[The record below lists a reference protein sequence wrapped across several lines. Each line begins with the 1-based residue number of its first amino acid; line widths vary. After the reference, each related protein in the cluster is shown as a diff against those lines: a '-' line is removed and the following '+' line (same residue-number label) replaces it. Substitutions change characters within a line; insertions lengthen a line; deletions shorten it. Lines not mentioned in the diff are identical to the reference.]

1 MSSGWKDYAAD
12 GILRDGSSVH
22 IRAIRP
28 ADRAELAR
36 GFAELSPEAVYF
48 RFFRV
53 KQRLT
58 EAELTEFTEQD
69 FVRRAALV
77 ATLRV
82 NDEERIIASARYAAT
97 DTAADPP
104 HRAEVAFTVGDAFQG
119 RGLGTLLLEQLI
131 VLARTNGITEFEADV
146 LGENNRM
153 LSVFAK
159 SGLRVKRSLANGVF
173 HITFPTEETAEHAAL
188 TGRRAQTAAAR
199 SLEAILQPRAVAVVG
214 ASRVPGTIGA
224 ALLENLRRTGFAG
237 PIYPVNPHAETIAG
251 LPSHPTVQAIGQP
264 VDLAVV
270 AVPAAAVADVVRD
283 CARAGVR
290 GVVVV
295 SAGFAE
301 VSEAG
306 RAAERELVELVRSS
320 GMRLVGPNCMG
331 VLNTDPAVA
340 LNATFAPTWPAPGGV
355 GMLSQGGALG
365 LAILD
370 HLRRLNL
377 GVSTFVSVGDKADVS
392 GNDLLAYWA
401 DDPRTRV
408 VLLYL
413 ENFGN
418 PRTFARL
425 APEVAREKPIV
436 AVKSGRSAVGRRAAP
451 GQSAALASADI
462 ALDALFEHAGVIRTA
477 TLEDMFDVA
486 ALLSTQPAP
495 RGPRV
500 GVVTNGRGPGVLFAD
515 ACEARGL
522 ELPPLAPATLEHL
535 RAVLPPDAS
544 VANPLDLHPDG
555 IAAHYER
562 AVAALGADP
571 GVDAVVVLYVPPVV
585 TRPDDVAA
593 AIARGAGL
601 VPAEKPVLAVF
612 LSARGAPA
620 LLGTGPRGAIPSYS
634 FPENAAE
641 ALAAATRW
649 SRWRTRD
656 AGTALVFGTF
666 VREAIRAV
674 VDRVLAGAE
683 EPVWLE
689 PEDLVTILRAA
700 GIGFAEIVRATP
712 EGAVATAP
720 RLGYPLV
727 AKALSPGLLPGSD
740 LRGVEL
746 QLHGP
751 EALAAGVDRLGARL
765 AEHGLRLDGV
775 LLQREVPGGVD
786 ALVGVTIDPTFGPLV
801 ACGLGGPLVE
811 LLGDLS
817 YRVPPV
823 TDVVADE
830 MLSRLRTARLL
841 AGYRGAPPADRAA
854 LGSLIQRVSALA
866 EIVPELLELTLSP
879 VKVLTPGRGAVV
891 VDGRMRIGPIGSP
904 GGPLGSPA
912 GRRTASPTASSASER
927 PTPTSTPCTTPRPAR
942 A

>member
-1 MSSGWKDYAAD
+1 MASGWKDYAAD
-12 GILRDGSSVH
+12 GILRDGTSVH

-28 ADRAELAR
+28 EDRAELAR

-58 EAELTEFTEQD
+58 EAELTDFTELD

-77 ATLRV
+77 ATLRID
-82 NDEERIIASARYAAT
+82 DEERIIATARYAVTGDAPE
-97 DTAADPP
+97 PP
-104 HRAEVAFTVGDAFQG
+104 WRAEVAFTVGDVFQG
-119 RGLGTLLLEQLI
+119 RGLGTLLLEHLV
-131 VLARTNGITEFEADV
+131 VLARANGITEFEADV

-153 LSVFAK
+153 LGVFAK
-159 SGLRVKRSLANGVF
+159 SGFRVRRSLAAGVF
-173 HITFPTEETAEHAAL
+173 HVSFPTEETPEHSAV
-188 TGRRAQTAAAR
+188 TERRWRTAAAESVR
-199 SLEAILQPRAVAVVG
+199 PILQPRSVALVG
-214 ASRVPGTIGA
+214 ASRRPGTIGA
-224 ALLENLRRTGFAG
+224 ALLENLRRSGFTG
-237 PIYPVNPHAETIAG
+237 PIHAVNPHAERVAG
-251 LPSHPTVQAIGQP
+251 VPSHPTVEAIGEP
-264 VDLAVV
+264 VDLALV
-270 AVPAAAVADVVRD
+270 AVPAAAVPDVVRD
-283 CARAGVR
+283 CAQAGVR

-301 VSEAG
+301 VSEEG

-320 GMRLVGPNCMG
+320 GMRLVGPNCLG
-331 VLNTDPAVA
+331 VLNTDPAIA
-340 LNATFAPTWPAPGGV
+340 LNATFARTWPPPGGV
-355 GMLSQGGALG
+355 GMLSQSGALG

-370 HLRRLNL
+370 HLHGLNL
-377 GVSTFVSVGDKADVS
+377 GVSTFVSVGNKADVS

-413 ENFGN
+413 ESFGN

-436 AVKSGRSAVGRRAAP
+436 AVRSGRSATARRAAP
-451 GQSAALASADI
+451 GGSAALASADI
-462 ALDALFEHAGVIRTA
+462 ALDALFEHAGVLRTA

-486 ALLSTQPAP
+486 VLLSTQPAP

-500 GVVTNGRGPGVLFAD
+500 GVVTNGGGPGALLAD

-522 ELPPLAPATLEHL
+522 ELPPLARETLDRL
-535 RAVLPPDAS
+535 QDVLPPDAS
-544 VANPLDLHPDG
+544 LGNPIDLRPHGTSD
-555 IAAHYER
+555 AYER
-562 AVAALGADP
+562 AVSVLGADP
-571 GVDAVVVLYVPPVV
+571 GVDSVVVLYVPPIV

-593 AIARGAGL
+593 AIARGAGG
-601 VPAEKPVLAVF
+601 VPADKPVLAVF

-620 LLGTGPRGAIPSYS
+620 RLGTGTRGAIPSYS

-649 SRWRTRD
+649 SQWRTRD
-656 AGTALVFGTF
+656 PGTALAFGTF
-666 VREAIRAV
+666 AREAIRAV
-674 VDRVLAGAE
+674 VDRVLAGAG

-700 GIGFAEIVRATP
+700 GIGFAETVRATP
-712 EGAVATAP
+712 EGAAAAAP

-746 QLHGP
+746 GLDGP
-751 EALAAGVDRLGARL
+751 DALVAAIDRLGARL

-775 LLQREVPGGVD
+775 LLQREVPPGVD
-786 ALVGVTIDPTFGPLV
+786 AVVGVTIDPTFGPLV
-801 ACGLGGPLVE
+801 GCGLGGPLVE
-811 LLGDLS
+811 LLGDVS

-823 TDVVADE
+823 ADVVAEE

-841 AGYRGAPPADRAA
+841 AGYRGAPAADRAA
-854 LGSLIQRVSALA
+854 LVSLIQRVSALA
-866 EIVPELLELTLSP
+866 EIVPELLELELGP

-891 VDGRMRIGPIGSP
+891 VDGRMRIGPIGAPS
-904 GGPLGSPA
+904 GPLGVPS
-912 GRRTASPTASSASER
+912 RRG
-927 PTPTSTPCTTPRPAR
+927 TPLPVD
-942 A
+942 

>member
-1 MSSGWKDYAAD
+1 MASAWKEYAAD
-12 GILRDGSSVH
+12 AILRDGTSVH

-28 ADRAELAR
+28 EDRAELAR
-36 GFAELSPEAVYF
+36 GFAQLSPEAVYF

-58 EAELTEFTEQD
+58 EAELTQFTEQD

-82 NDEERIIASARYAAT
+82 DDEDRIIATARYAVT
-97 DTAADPP
+97 DDAPGPP
-104 HRAEVAFTVGDAFQG
+104 HRAEVAFTVGDPFHG
-119 RGLGTLLLEQLI
+119 RGLGTLLLEHLM
-131 VLARTNGITEFEADV
+131 VLARANGITEFEADV

-153 LSVFAK
+153 LNVFAK
-159 SGLRVKRSLANGVF
+159 SGLRVKRSLADGVF
-173 HITFPTEETAEHAAL
+173 HVTFPTEETAEHAAV
-188 TGRRAQTAAAR
+188 TERRARTAAAE
-199 SLEAILQPRAVAVVG
+199 SLRAILAPRAVAVVG
-214 ASRVPGTIGA
+214 ASRRPHTIGA
-224 ALLENLRRTGFAG
+224 ALLENLRRRGFTG
-237 PIYPVNPHAETIAG
+237 PIYPVNPRAETIAG
-251 LPSHPTVQAIGQP
+251 LACYPTVQAIGQP

-270 AVPAAAVADVVRD
+270 AVPAAAVPDVVRD

-306 RAAERELVELVRSS
+306 RVAQAELVELVRSS

-340 LNATFAPTWPAPGGV
+340 LNATFAPSWPPPGGI
-355 GMLSQGGALG
+355 GMLSQSGALG

-370 HLRRLNL
+370 HLRSLNL
-377 GVSTFVSVGDKADVS
+377 GVSSFVSVGNKADVS

-413 ENFGN
+413 ESFGN

-436 AVKSGRSAVGRRAAP
+436 AVKSGRSAVGSRGAR
-451 GQSAALASADI
+451 GDSAALASAEI

-500 GVVTNGRGPGVLFAD
+500 GVVTNAGGPGILFAE

-522 ELPPLAPATLEHL
+522 ELPPPAPTTLDAL
-535 RAVLPPDAS
+535 RAVLPPEAAL
-544 VANPLDLHPDG
+544 ANPLDLRPTG
-555 IAAHYER
+555 MPEHYER
-562 AVAALGADP
+562 AVGAMGTDA
-571 GVDAVVVLYVPPVV
+571 GIDAVVVLYVPPVV

-601 VPAEKPVLAVF
+601 VPGDKPVLAVF
-612 LSARGAPA
+612 LSARGAPT

-641 ALAAATRW
+641 ALAAAARW
-649 SRWRTRD
+649 NQWRTRPP
-656 AGTALVFGTF
+656 GTALGLGTF
-666 VREAIRAV
+666 ARDAIRAV
-674 VDRVLAGAE
+674 VDRILAGAND
-683 EPVWLE
+683 PVWLE
-689 PEDLVTILRAA
+689 PQDLATVLRAA
-700 GIGFAEIVRATP
+700 GIGFAEIVRTTP
-712 EGAVATAP
+712 EGAVAAAP

-727 AKALSPGLLPGSD
+727 AKAVSPGLLPGSD
-740 LRGVEL
+740 LRGVEVGL
-746 QLHGP
+746 DGP
-751 EALAAGVDRLGARL
+751 DALAAAVERLATRL
-765 AEHGLRLDGV
+765 AEHGRRLDGV
-775 LLQREVPGGVD
+775 LLQREVAGGVE
-786 ALVGVTIDPTFGPLV
+786 AVVGVTTEPTFGPLV
-801 ACGLGGPLVE
+801 ACGLAGPFIE
-811 LLGDLS
+811 LLGDVS

-823 TDVVADE
+823 TDVAAEE
-830 MLSRLRTARLL
+830 MLSRLRAARLL
-841 AGYRGAPPADRAA
+841 AGYRGAPAADRPA
-854 LGSLIQRVSALA
+854 LVSVVLRVSALA
-866 EIVPELLELTLSP
+866 EIVPELLELDLQ
-879 VKVLTPGRGAVV
+879 VKVLAPGRGAFV
-891 VDGRMRIGPIGSP
+891 VDGRMRIGPIGP
-904 GGPLGSPA
+904 RLGPLGPPS
-912 GRRTASPTASSASER
+912 GQRTPFRLTDQVPGS
-927 PTPTSTPCTTPRPAR
+927 
-942 A
+942 